1 MAIEVNEPVLE
12 KAVRDLI
19 AFNEFTFY
27 YERDTDE
34 CTGLTFALEF
44 LFCSL
49 NLNSSHIDSAELI
62 EALVVKLD
70 EAAQKLN
77 IKGWESVRANL
88 PFARSIN

>member
-1 MAIEVNEPVLE
+1 MAIEVTEPVLE

-49 NLNSSHIDSAELI
+49 NKVRRILACFSCELRRTVLTLM
-62 EALVVKLD
+62 E
-70 EAAQKLN
+70 
-77 IKGWESVRANL
+77 
-88 PFARSIN
+88 

>member
-1 MAIEVNEPVLE
+1 MAIEVTEPVLE

-19 AFNEFTFY
+19 AFNEYTLY

-49 NLNSSHIDSAELI
+49 NLNSSHVDSAELV
-62 EALVVKLD
+62 EALVAKLD
-70 EAAQKLN
+70 ETAQKLN
-77 IKGWESVRANL
+77 IEGWESVRANL
-88 PFARSIN
+88 PFVRSIN